1 MKKFFSVIICCVMFL
16 SLLALGGCGEIVL
29 KDGPAKTDL
38 VTGNGSLTV
47 RKGDYLYFVN
57 GYVSNA
63 KLSGNDNNYGASDN
77 GAIYRAK
84 LENGELMYDVK
95 VNEDKTETKTLKN
108 VELLVPKIAG
118 FEYTSL
124 HIYGESLFFTTPNT
138 EKDNTGK
145 IRFDLTDVFVVNI
158 NGGKVNKVAN
168 AINASSLDQI
178 QFSYSDGKVYICYTN
193 DNNLYNVRVSNLKVE
208 NATKV
213 AESVSSFGVSS
224 SNGYAYFTR
233 SFVEGE
239 NSVAGNALCKLN
251 LKTNEEEVIF
261 RDNYNTFSIKK
272 ITEDKIYYSRTN
284 SLVTNEY
291 IYSLKLDNLN
301 LENEKQYTIVS
312 YSDNQYIYDLGAGF
326 ESGVITTNNNKL
338 LLITGIKNPET
349 ELIELYDGSF
359 TILGISNENVFGKD
373 SNGNLVKVNIF
384 NKQSEVLLSSD
395 SNLDTE
401 MKQNFDFDNNYVY
414 YYVKYTGDDS
424 VEGYYLNRLNLKD
437 KTTELVGKLL
447 DKHIKTEE

>member
-178 QFSYSDGKVYICYTN
+178 QFSYSDAKVYVCYTN

-239 NSVAGNALCKLN
+239 NSVAGNVLCKLN

-284 SLVTNEY
+284 SLVTNKY

-301 LENEKQYTIVS
+301 LESEKQYTIVS